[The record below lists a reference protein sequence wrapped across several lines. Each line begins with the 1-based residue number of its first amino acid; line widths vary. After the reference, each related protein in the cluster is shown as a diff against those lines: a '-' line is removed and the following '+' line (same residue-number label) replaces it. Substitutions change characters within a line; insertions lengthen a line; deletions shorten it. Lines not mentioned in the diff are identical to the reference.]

1 MLAIDLAEE
10 SAGRLDRWRETLLRV
25 SDGVEI
31 GEDDFLGKELRAAAV
46 VATMAELERLVREVL
61 VGLSVEVATAKVEVR
76 ELVPGLRVLAAHAK
90 FQSLLETSDSETH
103 WAGRLAVSRLD
114 QDADIARLPARSSTR
129 PQPPLD
135 GRTMRP
141 SHLRRVWS
149 MLEIGGDAMPSAS
162 VDASITKLASIRNDV
177 AHANSPIDEIFHRE
191 DGSRSTASIAKH
203 VEDAT
208 LLLLH
213 IGSEVSDYARM
224 RKYRAPQAM
233 ASARD

>member
-1 MLAIDLAEE
+1 
-10 SAGRLDRWRETLLRV
+10 
-25 SDGVEI
+25 
-31 GEDDFLGKELRAAAV
+31 
-46 VATMAELERLVREVL
+46 
-61 VGLSVEVATAKVEVR
+61 
-76 ELVPGLRVLAAHAK
+76 
-90 FQSLLETSDSETH
+90 
-103 WAGRLAVSRLD
+103 
-114 QDADIARLPARSSTR
+114 
-129 PQPPLD
+129 
-135 GRTMRP
+135 
-141 SHLRRVWS
+141 